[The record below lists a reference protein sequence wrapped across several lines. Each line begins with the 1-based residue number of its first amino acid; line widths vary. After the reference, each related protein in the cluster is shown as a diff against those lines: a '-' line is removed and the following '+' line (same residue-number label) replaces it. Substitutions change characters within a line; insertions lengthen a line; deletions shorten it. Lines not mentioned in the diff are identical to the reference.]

1 MDSNSSFEDI
11 EGDYLRLC
19 EERKSNAV
27 SRDTEDHL
35 PIVSQPIPPPVVP
48 AVVPPLVSVS
58 NATSERTDTSSGSS
72 MSYASIK
79 EEPASTSTSNE
90 TPMETQ
96 TPASSVVVVTIKTG
110 TSVSAT
116 TIPADSLSL
125 PPPAAE
131 FSHNK
136 PSVSLPLVSDN
147 LFYVEV
153 KEDQDIPL
161 CLIPSCNHRYTEGY
175 PLMPVGRQGKFLYKQ
190 LKLKFPLPVYS
201 HFIFE
206 SINDTLFFLIVET
219 DMNIEHLMQHFLNT
233 DFRGNLVP
241 LLRSLGV
248 ITGERLIFK
257 TFVLDFDPEY
267 LNFSDN
273 IKMSTFFI
281 QCLLSLSGLRKVT
294 KASNLNKDFPT
305 KYLQCLLN
313 GFNPSCATVYYNI
326 NWYGYYPAVPVCDTV
341 PSTAIATLREVVK
354 ATVEDIS
361 YTNHNP
367 PKHPEHGWTQLM
379 PPLPSH
385 YSISAV
391 SFDNIEIASLA
402 AECELLYGEAYHRH
416 PQEKE
421 KILLL
426 DTLHL
431 QHPLTYK
438 EKCFKWLHSLPLHE
452 RPWCNAGVLKVPTGS
467 TIL

>member
-19 EERKSNAV
+19 EDRRSNAV
-27 SRDTEDHL
+27 SRDTEDLL
-35 PIVSQPIPPPVVP
+35 PIVSPPIPPPVVP
-48 AVVPPLVSVS
+48 AVVPPLLSVG
-58 NATSERTDTSSGSS
+58 NATSERTETS
-72 MSYASIK
+72 SIK

-90 TPMETQ
+90 TPLETEA
-96 TPASSVVVVTIKTG
+96 PASSVVVVTIKTG
-110 TSVSAT
+110 TSVSST

-175 PLMPVGRQGKFLYKQ
+175 PLMPMGRQGKFLYKQ
-190 LKLKFPLPVYS
+190 LKVKFPLPVYS

-248 ITGERLIFK
+248 ITGERLIYK

-273 IKMSTFFI
+273 INTALSVQNEKKS
-281 QCLLSLSGLRKVT
+281 QC
-294 KASNLNKDFPT
+294 
-305 KYLQCLLN
+305 
-313 GFNPSCATVYYNI
+313 
-326 NWYGYYPAVPVCDTV
+326 
-341 PSTAIATLREVVK
+341 
-354 ATVEDIS
+354 
-361 YTNHNP
+361 
-367 PKHPEHGWTQLM
+367 
-379 PPLPSH
+379 
-385 YSISAV
+385 
-391 SFDNIEIASLA
+391 
-402 AECELLYGEAYHRH
+402 AYHCH
-416 PQEKE
+416 
-421 KILLL
+421 
-426 DTLHL
+426 
-431 QHPLTYK
+431 
-438 EKCFKWLHSLPLHE
+438 WS
-452 RPWCNAGVLKVPTGS
+452 
-467 TIL
+467 

>member
-1 MDSNSSFEDI
+1 MFVVDSLWI
-11 EGDYLRLC
+11 QIVPLRILEGDYLRLC
-19 EERKSNAV
+19 EERRSNVV
-27 SRDTEDHL
+27 SRDTEDSL
-35 PIVSQPIPPPVVP
+35 PVVSQPIPPPVVP

-58 NATSERTDTSSGSS
+58 SPTSERTDTSSGSS

-79 EEPASTSTSNE
+79 EEPTSTSTSNE

-96 TPASSVVVVTIKTG
+96 APASSVVVVTIKTG

-147 LFYVEV
+147 LFYVEI

-175 PLMPVGRQGKFLYKQ
+175 PLMLWGRQGKFLYKQ
-190 LKLKFPLPVYS
+190 LKVRFPLPVYS

-248 ITGERLIFK
+248 ITGRK
-257 TFVLDFDPEY
+257 T
-267 LNFSDN
+267 
-273 IKMSTFFI
+273 
-281 QCLLSLSGLRKVT
+281 
-294 KASNLNKDFPT
+294 
-305 KYLQCLLN
+305 YLQ
-313 GFNPSCATVYYNI
+313 NI
-326 NWYGYYPAVPVCDTV
+326 CVG
-341 PSTAIATLREVVK
+341 L
-354 ATVEDIS
+354 
-361 YTNHNP
+361 
-367 PKHPEHGWTQLM
+367 
-379 PPLPSH
+379 
-385 YSISAV
+385 
-391 SFDNIEIASLA
+391 
-402 AECELLYGEAYHRH
+402 
-416 PQEKE
+416 
-421 KILLL
+421 
-426 DTLHL
+426 
-431 QHPLTYK
+431 
-438 EKCFKWLHSLPLHE
+438 
-452 RPWCNAGVLKVPTGS
+452 
-467 TIL
+467 